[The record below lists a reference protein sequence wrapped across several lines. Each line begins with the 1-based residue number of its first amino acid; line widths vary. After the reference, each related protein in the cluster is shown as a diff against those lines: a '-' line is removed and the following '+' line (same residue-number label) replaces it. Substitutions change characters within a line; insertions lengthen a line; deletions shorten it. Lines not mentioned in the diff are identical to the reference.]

1 MERELSAKLT
11 EGLPYRSVDIRTN
24 STKIS
29 VDLAV
34 GNTPDRAGMQEIIP
48 RVPFFPGHFFS
59 QLFCQ
64 REPTADCA
72 LAAGQSLRHGWR
84 RATSLSTREACR
96 KRADRAVHKKV
107 YRSAPFRSERILQR
121 RTIGSCCDQPLDSG
135 FCFPYFSFISA
146 VCA

>member
-48 RVPFFPGHFFS
+48 RVSFFPRSF
-59 QLFCQ
+59 LF
-64 REPTADCA
+64 
-72 LAAGQSLRHGWR
+72 AAVLPKG
-84 RATSLSTREACR
+84 TNC
-96 KRADRAVHKKV
+96 
-107 YRSAPFRSERILQR
+107 
-121 RTIGSCCDQPLDSG
+121 
-135 FCFPYFSFISA
+135 
-146 VCA
+146 